1 MDTAYIT
8 GTDRSSIADLEAV
21 RNAAKMSGVLLSVNP
36 IVWEAMLAELK
47 RLREA
52 LQDAK
57 DLAVGDAP
65 AHMIVDVCDR
75 ALARS
80 E

>member
-1 MDTAYIT
+1 
-8 GTDRSSIADLEAV
+8 
-21 RNAAKMSGVLLSVNP
+21 MSDVLLSINP
-36 IVWEAMLAELK
+36 IVWGAMLAELK